1 MPQLPFYNRQVTT
14 QGLGAGPV
22 NLPTTSADQQF
33 LNAGAEMAA
42 KATEDIARTENDTVM
57 QSAALRMDEIKYH
70 LSNQVAEAQGINA
83 RQVADHSLELF
94 DKNVGELDQTI
105 PASRKQDWAV
115 LKATTRLQLQSSSDT
130 HARNEYNRYQ
140 QGQFEGRMNMAE
152 LDAGRYWNDPG
163 SFRITTAKTFDAID
177 TYADMNGWSPEQ
189 TAAMKQEMQQKMA
202 LSATQANIAE
212 RTKGMMNADGT
223 LNAYD
228 GTIDPDQLATAM
240 FYQESRLSQFDANS
254 QPLTSKKGAVGIAQ
268 IMKATGPEAAEAA
281 GLPWDEERWRNDP
294 AYNMALGKAYLN
306 KQLKTFGGNQVLA
319 LAAYNAGAGM
329 VNDWINGTNTT
340 GKNKSLLKIGDPR
353 TGAITNED
361 FVRSIPFGE
370 TQNYVAK
377 IMDSVP
383 SVPKTATMAAIT
395 DTPYFHQLSP
405 QAQSSALSG
414 MAEVLNKQR
423 QASRV
428 VLDGVVND
436 ASAALRNGQ
445 QPQVM
450 PSRNQ
455 LISTYGLVQGGQ
467 LYTQLQNDE
476 AFGNNVKLVKNIPPA
491 QQQQLL
497 EQAKPEAGPN
507 YAERLKNYDQL
518 QSAISAVNSARN
530 ADPVEFGMR
539 EGVVSPLDISS
550 PEAFSQGIKQR
561 MLQVSQL
568 PLNYGTP
575 LRVFN
580 NQEAS
585 ALGKMLRDAPAS
597 QSLAYLDSMN
607 QSLGGTPSYQAAL
620 QQISSSAPSA
630 AVAGIIMG
638 KSGSVVANSGWFS
651 DTKITPVDAA
661 QTIIEGANA
670 RKGMST
676 SVNGVVN
683 QTKGIAM
690 PKDSELRPDFDSLVG
705 VAFAGDSNGATQ
717 AYEVAKDYYSGVMA
731 RNGNLSGEYDKQL
744 WEKAINVATGGI
756 YDYNGQGQ
764 VMLPWGMPASQFD
777 DAVNKAWKTQVVDAG
792 VNAPPGQYGLQSHG
806 DGQYLVK
813 LGSGYLLKKDGTPVV
828 IDIQQPQI
836 RFAGGIPQ

>member
-1 MPQLPFYNRQVTT
+1 MPNLPFYDRQVTT

-22 NLPTTSADQQF
+22 NLPTTSSDQQF
-33 LNAGAEMAA
+33 LGAGTEAAARAAE
-42 KATEDIARTENDTVM
+42 TITLQENDTAM
-57 QSAALRMDEIKYH
+57 QGAAFGLDAIKYGLFKQVREKQGAAALDS
-70 LSNQVAEAQGINA
+70 SNQALQQFDQEAEKLNQN
-83 RQVADHSLELF
+83 
-94 DKNVGELDQTI
+94 I
-105 PASRKQDWAV
+105 PTSRRDEWER
-115 LKATTRLQLQSSSDT
+115 LKMATRLQLQSSADA
-130 HARNEYNRYQ
+130 HEFDEMKRYH
-140 QGQFEGRMNMAE
+140 QGQFEGR
-152 LDAGRYWNDPG
+152 LDLGIADAQTYWKEPILYN
-163 SFRITTAKTFDAID
+163 TAVEKVDNAID
-177 TYADMNGWSPEQ
+177 TYSAANGWSAEQ
-189 TAAMKQEMQQKMA
+189 TAAMKKDTQQKMA

-228 GTIDPDQLATAM
+228 GTIDPDQLATAA
-240 FYQESRLSQFDANS
+240 FYQESRLSQFDAS
-254 QPLTSKKGAVGIAQ
+254 GQPLTSKKGAVGIAQ
-268 IMKATGPEAAEAA
+268 VMKDTGPEAARAA

-294 AYNMALGKAYLN
+294 AYNLALGKAYLN
-306 KQLKTFGGNQVLA
+306 KQLKAFGGNNVLA
-319 LAAYNAGAGM
+319 LAAYNAGPGK
-329 VNDWINGTNTT
+329 VNEWIS
-340 GKNKSLLKIGDPR
+340 KYGDPR

-361 FVRSIPFGE
+361 FIRSIPFQE
-370 TQNYVAK
+370 TQSYVTK

-414 MAEVLNKQR
+414 MAEILNKQR

-445 QPQVM
+445 QPQFM

-530 ADPVEFGMR
+530 ADPVAFGMR

-651 DTKITPVDAA
+651 DTQITPVDAA

>member
-1 MPQLPFYNRQVTT
+1 MPNLPFYDRQVTT

-22 NLPTTSADQQF
+22 NLPTTSSDQQF
-33 LNAGAEMAA
+33 LGAGAEAA
-42 KATEDIARTENDTVM
+42 ARAAETITRQENDTVM
-57 QSAALRMDEIKYH
+57 QGAAFGLDAIKYGLFKQVREKQGAAALDS
-70 LSNQVAEAQGINA
+70 SNQALQQFDQEAEKLNQN
-83 RQVADHSLELF
+83 
-94 DKNVGELDQTI
+94 I
-105 PASRKQDWAV
+105 PTSRKDEWER
-115 LKATTRLQLQSSSDT
+115 LKMATRLQLQSSADA
-130 HARNEYNRYQ
+130 HEFDEMKRYH
-140 QGQFEGRMNMAE
+140 QGQFEGR
-152 LDAGRYWNDPG
+152 LDLGIADAQTYWKEPILYN
-163 SFRITTAKTFDAID
+163 TAVEKVDNAID
-177 TYADMNGWSPEQ
+177 TYSAANGWSTEQ
-189 TAAMKQEMQQKMA
+189 TAAMKKDTLQKMA

-383 SVPKTATMAAIT
+383 SVPKTATIAAIT

-414 MAEVLNKQR
+414 MAEILNKQR

-428 VLDGVVND
+428 VLDGVFND

-497 EQAKPEAGPN
+497 EQAKPETGPN
-507 YAERLKNYDQL
+507 YAERLKNYEQL

-530 ADPVEFGMR
+530 ADPV
-539 EGVVSPLDISS
+539 
-550 PEAFSQGIKQR
+550 AFGIKEGAVGQIDFTDLNSLQSSMQAR
-561 MLQVSQL
+561 AVQAGRISQQYDTPPTLLTKAEAKQFSTMLSQSAPGDALTLLQAVGRSLPPQGVSMFQAQL
-568 PLNYGTP
+568 GENNPTYGALAGILAAPDNYLNTRSGVGSYVDYPLTVDKYIASERILQGYRALSPSAQDKKSGVTP
-575 LRVFN
+575 ITIPSDQKMQESFN
-580 NQEAS
+580 NLAGDAFPMSSQERQRAYGLFKS
-585 ALGKMLRDAPAS
+585 AYAGELLNNPD
-597 QSLAYLDSMN
+597 LDS
-607 QSLGGTPSYQAAL
+607 GDRA
-620 QQISSSAPSA
+620 
-630 AVAGIIMG
+630 
-638 KSGSVVANSGWFS
+638 
-651 DTKITPVDAA
+651 DAA
-661 QTIIEGANA
+661 
-670 RKGMST
+670 K
-676 SVNGVVN
+676 SVDD
-683 QTKGIAM
+683 KIA
-690 PKDSELRPDFDSLVG
+690 G
-705 VAFAGDSNGATQ
+705 
-717 AYEVAKDYYSGVMA
+717 
-731 RNGNLSGEYDKQL
+731 
-744 WEKAINVATGGI
+744 KAILYATGGVLK
-756 YDYNGQGQ
+756 YRGTDVVAPYGMGEDDFTSKMDNARAEAFKGLGSPSNFAP
-764 VMLPWGMPASQFD
+764 VKLPSGR
-777 DAVNKAWKTQVVDAG
+777 
-792 VNAPPGQYGLQSHG
+792 YGFRIGNRLATK
-806 DGQYLVK
+806 DGQIITVE
-813 LGSGYLLKKDGTPVV
+813 
-828 IDIQQPQI
+828 IN
-836 RFAGGIPQ
+836 